1 MAVGN
6 SRDDRENLNF
16 CCNKFE
22 ILGKGVSAFGFC
34 TSSFHFLSIFIPFAV
49 FVQFF
54 EESSPFQ
61 RNTLWDS
68 QWKGK
73 EETEE
78 MGNNK
83 RSKKDSSGKS
93 YTELHLLASFYCNGE
108 WRFCFVFN
116 LDFFFIMYLYNPILW
131 SMYQQYSDLEVGTY
145 VIICVY
151 GHSGY
156 HRTV

>member
-116 LDFFFIMYLYNPILW
+116 LDFFFYHAPLQPHIVKYVPAVFW
-131 SMYQQYSDLEVGTY
+131 SWSTY